1 MTGVFNKTFIIS
13 RLNKEI
19 EEAHKSR
26 KKFTVAMLDIDNFK
40 SINDTYG
47 HLFGDYLLK
56 KISDTITSNLRDN
69 DIVGRFGGDEF
80 LILLPDTNREEGLA
94 VVERIRKKISELAL
108 ENNLI
113 ITISGGVI
121 EFDNQDHP
129 ANILTKVD
137 ELLYK
142 AKHASKDRIET
153 EK

>member
-1 MTGVFNKTFIIS
+1 M
-13 RLNKEI
+13 
-19 EEAHKSR
+19 
-26 KKFTVAMLDIDNFK
+26 
-40 SINDTYG
+40 
-47 HLFGDYLLK
+47 
-56 KISDTITSNLRDN
+56 
-69 DIVGRFGGDEF
+69 GRFGGDEF